1 MRQDQYER
9 LVALSEKLT
18 DALLLELDPEQWPGA
33 GLAPMAMDQQTRG
46 DRYWCKKNAAAT
58 LTLIM
63 KNNNLFDLIR
73 RQSAGGGGGAELP
86 PSADTGGDDDEDSGL
101 DAEIRRAEKEAAQVL
116 ARAQKAAGAPR

>member
-1 MRQDQYER
+1 MRQDQFER

-18 DALLLELDPEQWPGA
+18 DALLLELDPEMWPGA

-63 KNNNLFDLIR
+63 KNNNLFDLVR
-73 RQSAGGGGGAELP
+73 RQTAGEGGSAEVQPTAEE
-86 PSADTGGDDDEDSGL
+86 SEGGL
-101 DAEIRRAEKEAAQVL
+101 DADIRQAEKEAERVL
-116 ARAQKAAGAPR
+116 ARVQKATGATR

>member
-33 GLAPMAMDQQTRG
+33 SLAPMAMDQQTRG

-63 KNNNLFDLIR
+63 KNNSLFDLIR
-73 RQSAGGGGGAELP
+73 RQTAGGGGAAEVPPGAAAPGE
-86 PSADTGGDDDEDSGL
+86 DDEDSGL

>member
-9 LVALSEKLT
+9 LVTLSEKLT
-18 DALLLELDPEQWPGA
+18 DALLIELDPEQWPGA
-33 GLAPMAMDQQTRG
+33 GLAPMAMDQKTRG

-73 RQSAGGGGGAELP
+73 RQEAPLP

>member
-18 DALLLELDPEQWPGA
+18 DTLLVEIDPEKWPGA
-33 GLAPMAMDQQTRG
+33 GLDPMTMDQQTRG

-63 KNNNLFDLIR
+63 KNNSLFDLIR
-73 RQSAGGGGGAELP
+73 RQAPGNDP
-86 PSADTGGDDDEDSGL
+86 PPTTPSEESEEDGM
-101 DAEIRRAEKEAAQVL
+101 DAQIRRAEREATKL
-116 ARAQKAAGAPR
+116 LERAQKAAGAAR